1 MSTRLYTVALTDLG
15 TYRVTVAADTP
26 EEACRIGKNVLH
38 DEATQLPP
46 DTQIVK
52 RETDAIAEVAPE
64 QSTRQF
70 EVEGVFQLVFETTV
84 PASDSREAERH
95 VRRLY
100 EAYSGP
106 FEFVHDGG
114 RLVRVAAQ
122 EVRS

>member
-26 EEACRIGKNVLH
+26 DEACRIAENVLR

-52 RETDAIAEVAPE
+52 RETDATAEVSTE
-64 QSTRQF
+64 QPTRQF
-70 EVEGVFQLVFETTV
+70 QVEGVFQLVFDVTV
-84 PASDSREAERH
+84 PASDPLEAERH
-95 VRRLY
+95 VRRMY
-100 EAYSGP
+100 EIYCGP
-106 FEFVHDGG
+106 FEFEHDGG
-114 RLVRVAAQ
+114 RLVRVSAQ